1 MKYLITGGTGSFGS
15 RYVRHLYDTTTAEI
29 TVFSRNEY
37 EQWKMRKN
45 FDDRVKFIIGDVRD
59 FDAVKKAVYGQ
70 DAVVHSA
77 ALKHVRTGEE
87 QPWETIKTNVEG
99 TQNVSEACN
108 RYGAKMVLLST
119 DKAVQPVN
127 LYGASKMAA
136 ERIALNSGHV
146 VTRWGN
152 VFGSRGSI
160 LHIFKEQASK
170 GHRFTITDRRMTR
183 FIITFDEC
191 FEVVD
196 NAIKSKSRIVLPD
209 NLYGINIPD
218 LAYAFDK
225 DAKFTE
231 IGIQPGEKLNE
242 LLSDSPLISS
252 EDCDKLNIE
261 GIRRLIDEDN

>member
-15 RYVRHLYDTTTAEI
+15 RYVRHLYDTTDHEI

-37 EQWKMRKN
+37 EQWFMRGL

-59 FDAVKKAVYGQ
+59 SDAVKEAIQGQ
-70 DAVVHSA
+70 DIVIHSA
-77 ALKHVRTGEE
+77 ALKHVKTGED
-87 QPWETIKTNVEG
+87 QPWETILTNLHG
-99 TQNVSEACN
+99 TQNVSNACKL
-108 RYGAKMVLLST
+108 YGAKMVLLST

-127 LYGASKMAA
+127 LYGASKMCA
-136 ERIALNSGHV
+136 ERIALKAGHA

-160 LHIFKEQASK
+160 LHIFKAQASK
-170 GHRFTITDRRMTR
+170 GHLFTITDRRMTR
-183 FIITFDEC
+183 FIITFEEC
-191 FEVVD
+191 FEVVEK
-196 NAIKSKSRIVLPD
+196 AIKAGKGITLPD

-252 EDCDKLNIE
+252 EDCTKLTVE
-261 GIRRLIDEDN
+261 EIRRLIDESI